1 MTMNEKGFFNPRI
14 DSAITFATYAHRKQ
28 VRKTEG
34 DMPYICHPVSVGLT
48 LQSAGFDDDTII
60 AGLLHDTIEDTGTT
74 GKEIEEAFGRDVRLL
89 VQSVSE
95 DKSLPWEER
104 KNAYMKVV
112 LDATDERTKAISVA
126 DKIQNVNSLLNN
138 VKASRQ
144 DFWSK
149 FTRGKDVVVG
159 HYLESAEA
167 MVENWPHPLSSQLL
181 ELARELKQ
189 LSQS

>member
-1 MTMNEKGFFNPRI
+1 MEEKRFFNSRI
-14 DSAITFATYAHRKQ
+14 DRAIAFATYAHRKQ

-34 DMPYICHPVSVGLT
+34 DMPYICHPFSVGLT

-60 AGLLHDTIEDTGTT
+60 AGILHDTIEDTGTT
-74 GKEIEEAFGRDVRLL
+74 PEEIEGAFGNNVRLL

-95 DKSLPWEER
+95 NKSLPWEER
-104 KNAYMKVV
+104 KYAYMKVV

-138 VKASRQ
+138 VKANQQ

-149 FTRGKDVVVG
+149 FTRGRDVVVG
-159 HYLESAEA
+159 HYLESAEELA
-167 MVENWPHPLSSQLL
+167 DNWPHPLSSQLL
-181 ELARELKQ
+181 ELARELKR
-189 LSQS
+189 LS